1 MRRAQSIQK
10 RCLVCTMEIV
20 TFEFFGFVGFEKRL
34 LRPTAGAKD
43 FGGYGSG
50 GFARASLDRPA
61 NGFDRDAVKD
71 GEWQEQMRLGMT
83 REDAISAKGSA
94 PTGRTGNVGRR
105 LPGPSARVIT
115 LRPCR
120 AQTSPDRMLPCPFG
134 MGVAVVLVGS
144 EETD

>member
-94 PTGRTGNVGRR
+94 PTGLGRQMNHIPRVAHVGRAFPR
-105 LPGPSARVIT
+105 MNFSLADRFAVWAI
-115 LRPCR
+115 LFRPV
-120 AQTSPDRMLPCPFG
+120 
-134 MGVAVVLVGS
+134 GVS
-144 EETD
+144 